1 MVPILI
7 PNDTYN
13 QRDIVL
19 SIPGKQEGS
28 LGHLAQGS
36 VWGFVL
42 LYFLC

>member
-13 QRDIVL
+13 QRDI
-19 SIPGKQEGS
+19 PRKQEGS
-28 LGHLAQGS
+28 LGHMAQGS

-42 LYFLC
+42 LSFLC